1 MEPTMHFRWL
11 ISHRN
16 DYERVL
22 QQLWKCD
29 LTGETDW
36 RNVPDFVAPVEVAQP
51 VRAFDFSLQNP
62 PPPGAKL

>member
-22 QQLWKCD
+22 QQLWCD
-29 LTGETDW
+29 PASTDSDEW
-36 RNVPDFVAPVEVAQP
+36 RNVPEVMETK
-51 VRAFDFSLQNP
+51 FDRVLAGLQGTP
-62 PPPGAKL
+62 PATA

>member
-36 RNVPDFVAPVEVAQP
+36 RNVPEVIEPRQIQP
-51 VRAFDFSLQNP
+51 EAESGMPIPFSL
-62 PPPGAKL
+62 KW

>member
-22 QQLWKCD
+22 QQLWRD
-29 LTGETDW
+29 PASTDSDEW
-36 RNVPDFVAPVEVAQP
+36 RNVPEVIVPMRPNEIWTQP
-51 VRAFDFSLQNP
+51 VGTP
-62 PPPGAKL
+62 PAAA

>member
-22 QQLWKCD
+22 QQLWRD
-29 LTGETDW
+29 PASADSEEW
-36 RNVPDFVAPVEVAQP
+36 RNVPEVRVPMRPNEIWTQP
-51 VRAFDFSLQNP
+51 VGTPIDPAHS
-62 PPPGAKL
+62 